1 MQARAASKIF
11 RGVSGIT
18 LMLPFSLL
26 VASQAVHA
34 NSRSAHSVLRG
45 EWHQI
50 ALQQVTPAYSWAS
63 VAPAISAPRQS
74 RLGLRAEVVF
84 PMQIAGQSVQ
94 LSFAGQNHNGAQ
106 RSEQSTRWIRQR
118 SQFNGVGIGESILT
132 PSFSAS
138 LGSSRLTVEAI
149 LARQQFSSFGLG
161 LGRTV
166 VTDGHAQGVTGNEE
180 VSTGSGVGAT
190 WEFALSDRVG
200 LYTSVRSQVDMDP
213 LQRYR
218 GVYGDPGDFDI
229 PAGAGAGFTTRI
241 SEKSWV
247 QFGVE
252 RVFYSDVE
260 GFTAS
265 SLPRRFLNLLGDS
278 TSPEFAWQ
286 DLTVYSAT
294 VGLQPATDW
303 SVELRYSTQQQP
315 EPTSRLLQ
323 RALEQEFTNQNYA
336 VGITR
341 RVGASTQLTFNASY
355 AAREYVLGMPTYR
368 ANSSADGGEQ
378 MEFEAIWQ
386 VLF

>member
-1 MQARAASKIF
+1 
-11 RGVSGIT
+11 
-18 LMLPFSLL
+18 MLPFSLL
-26 VASQAVHA
+26 VASQAVYA
-34 NSRSAHSVLRG
+34 NSGSAHSVLRG

-50 ALQQVTPAYSWAS
+50 ALQQVTPAYSWARVASATS
-63 VAPAISAPRQS
+63 VPRQS

-84 PMQIAGQSVQ
+84 PVQIAGQTVRV
-94 LSFAGQNHNGAQ
+94 SFASQNQNGAQ
-106 RSEQSTRWIRQR
+106 RSEQSTRWTRQR

-166 VTDGHAQGVTGNEE
+166 VADGPVQGLTGNEE
-180 VSTGSGVGAT
+180 VSTGFGVGAT
-190 WEFALSDRVG
+190 WEFALSNRFG
-200 LYTSVRSQVDMDP
+200 LFTSVRSQVDMDP

-229 PAGAGAGFTTRI
+229 PAGAGAGFTTQI
-241 SEKSWV
+241 SDNSWV
-247 QFGVE
+247 QLGVE
-252 RVFYSDVE
+252 RVFYSDVD

-336 VGITR
+336 IGVTR
-341 RVGASTQLTFNASY
+341 RVGTSSQFTFNASY

-368 ANSSADGGEQ
+368 ANSDADGGEQ
-378 MEFEAIWQ
+378 MEFEAVWQ